1 MVETEGSAETLGTK
15 ELLGWFDTE
24 GWWDSDGAADSD
36 RAADSD
42 VSITSNCPYFSSNSG
57 VWRISITVSTVKVSA
72 TAFVNIS
79 WMTPGSWLN
88 SSVATVR

>member
-1 MVETEGSAETLGTK
+1 MGREREVTK
-15 ELLGWFDTE
+15 RSPPRGIRIRHQ
-24 GWWDSDGAADSD
+24 GAKLTRVLRVPS
-36 RAADSD
+36 
-42 VSITSNCPYFSSNSG
+42 VSVPITSNCPYFSSNSG